1 MQGRNRKGSIYVWA
15 AGNGGTYYDSCA
27 ADGYSSSIYTI
38 SVGSADQSAHAAV
51 YDEQCAAKMVVTFNY
66 NSQTAPSP
74 DEDWTPYDQIVS
86 IKCHRHVQ
94 FCSSIIFNCIPFQM
108 KYSMPTLFARL
119 LPNTYLVFPFKI
131 VNICKLSLDYD
142 VRKTLSYTQTTTT
155 LNGRCTDD
163 FDGTS
168 AATPLVSGVMALA
181 LQAK

>member
-38 SVGSADQSAHAAV
+38 SVGSADQSAHAAD

-66 NSQTAPSP
+66 NSQTAPSL

-94 FCSSIIFNCIPFQM
+94 FCSSIKN
-108 KYSMPTLFARL
+108 S
-119 LPNTYLVFPFKI
+119 
-131 VNICKLSLDYD
+131 
-142 VRKTLSYTQTTTT
+142 
-155 LNGRCTDD
+155 
-163 FDGTS
+163 
-168 AATPLVSGVMALA
+168 
-181 LQAK
+181 

>member
-15 AGNGGTYYDSCA
+15 AGNGGRYYDSCA

-66 NSQTAPSP
+66 NSRTAPSP

-94 FCSSIIFNCIPFQM
+94 FCSSIIAN
-108 KYSMPTLFARL
+108 
-119 LPNTYLVFPFKI
+119 
-131 VNICKLSLDYD
+131 
-142 VRKTLSYTQTTTT
+142 
-155 LNGRCTDD
+155 
-163 FDGTS
+163 
-168 AATPLVSGVMALA
+168 
-181 LQAK
+181 